1 MGAKGWNTLCTL
13 ALGSTGKKAAYHLI
27 AISGFFLGAPFS
39 LQTMRFGLRIRIM
52 SFRVM
57 NFS

>member
-1 MGAKGWNTLCTL
+1 MGAKGCNTLLRPCTWP
-13 ALGSTGKKAAYHLI
+13 TGKKAAYRLI
-27 AISGFFLGAPFS
+27 AISGFFLSAPFS